1 MGDQLVNDVGDQGLF
16 FSIFLVRQR
25 IGQLLSIALADS
37 GLSPTEYAVYSAL
50 AAIAEPVT
58 PTELAD
64 RLSIRP
70 STLTGYLTAM
80 SKRGHLSRL
89 VNHADRRSFLVQL
102 SRTGREACAK
112 GSRAVAVV
120 HQQLRSHL
128 GTAHGQ
134 VAEALGRLDEAL
146 LVALQEQ

>member
-1 MGDQLVNDVGDQGLF
+1 MGDQLVKDLGDQGLF
-16 FSIFLVRQR
+16 FSIFLVSQR
-25 IGQLLSIALADS
+25 VGQLLSIALAES

-50 AAIAEPVT
+50 AAIEEPVT
-58 PTELAD
+58 PTELAG

-70 STLTGYLTAM
+70 STLTGYLSAM

-89 VNHADRRSFLVQL
+89 ANPADRRSFLVQL
-102 SRTGREACAK
+102 SRTGRETWAG
-112 GSRAVAVV
+112 GSRAVTEV

-134 VAEALGRLDEAL
+134 VAQALARLDEAL

>member
-1 MGDQLVNDVGDQGLF
+1 MGDPLVNDLGDQGLF
-16 FSIFLVRQR
+16 FAIFLVNQR
-25 IGQLLSIALADS
+25 VGQLLSIALVEA
-37 GLSPTEYAVYSAL
+37 GLTPTEYAVYSAL
-50 AAIAEPVT
+50 AAIEEPVT

-89 VNHADRRSFLVQL
+89 ANPADRRSFLMQL
-102 SRTGREACAK
+102 SGPGREAQVK
-112 GSRAVAVV
+112 GSRAVTAV
-120 HQQLRSHL
+120 HQQLRAQL

-134 VAEALGRLDEAL
+134 IAGALARLDQAL
-146 LVALQEQ
+146 LVALKRP

>member
-16 FSIFLVRQR
+16 FSIFLVSQR
-25 IGQLLSIALADS
+25 VSQLLSIALAES
-37 GLSPTEYAVYSAL
+37 GLSATEYAVYSAL
-50 AAIAEPVT
+50 AVTEEPVT

-89 VNHADRRSFLVQL
+89 ANPADQRSFLVQL
-102 SRTGREACAK
+102 SRTGREACAR
-112 GSRAVAVV
+112 GSRAVTAV

-134 VAEALGRLDEAL
+134 VVEALARLDEAL
-146 LVALQEQ
+146 RVALQEQ